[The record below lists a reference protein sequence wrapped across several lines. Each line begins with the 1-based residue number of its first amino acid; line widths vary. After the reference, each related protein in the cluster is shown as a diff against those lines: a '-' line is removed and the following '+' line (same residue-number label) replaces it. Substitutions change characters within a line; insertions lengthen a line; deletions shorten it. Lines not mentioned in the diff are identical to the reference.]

1 MYNVV
6 GDGWLWK
13 GGDYVSMGKVEATPL
28 TLRRPLS
35 TPLTMLPTLTDR
47 LSDWYGI
54 SGQAQIWFSSYLKDR
69 HQSVKIKDTI

>member
-6 GDGWLWK
+6 GDEWLWK
-13 GGDYVSMGKVEATPL
+13 GGAYVSMDKVEATPL

-35 TPLTMLPTLTDR
+35 TPLTMLRTLTDR
-47 LSDWYGI
+47 LSDLYGI